1 VAGAEQVTDAG
12 GEELD
17 FSRGRWLDLD
27 RGIIAAP
34 PTLHAKLLEAARE

>member
-1 VAGAEQVTDAG
+1 MDPWQVTDASG
-12 GEELD
+12 AELD

-34 PTLHAKLLEAARE
+34 PKLHAKLLEAARE